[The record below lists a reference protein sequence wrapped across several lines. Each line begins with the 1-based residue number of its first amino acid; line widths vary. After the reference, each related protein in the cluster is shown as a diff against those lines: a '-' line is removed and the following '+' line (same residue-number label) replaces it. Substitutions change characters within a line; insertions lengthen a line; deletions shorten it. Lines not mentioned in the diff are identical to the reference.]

1 MDGQTPR
8 TGLQKVQT
16 TDLVLGM
23 YVAELDRPWLE
34 SPFPIQGFY
43 VRSDM
48 NIRKLA
54 EQCAFVYVD
63 PRRYDTRIVDVN
75 LKVVPATPT
84 KSAPPSNVVRL
95 DSARPHRPK
104 IYSDS
109 VEVREELVPAQT
121 SLEDA
126 VDVMKSV
133 VEKLRNTGGIEIEEI
148 EIAIRPLVNSV
159 MRNKVAIAA
168 LLRIRT
174 LGEYSYAHAMAC
186 AVWAALLARE
196 LGFSRADIDRLAV
209 GCSILDIGKVQIPP
223 EMLENPQSLTPEEW
237 QVMQG
242 HVDSGLVLAEEA
254 GVDDPKVL
262 QMLHTHH
269 ERHDGSGYPHGLEGN
284 AIPIFGRIAGI
295 VDSYD
300 AMISERPYSKAISS
314 FAAIRE
320 LQAHA
325 DSLYQQEIV
334 DHFIKAIGV
343 FPVGTIVELNSGE
356 VAVVVAQNGVWRL
369 KPKVMLILQEDKEIR
384 TDFVVIDLASAAQQ
398 ANPKVWIT
406 KEHPTN
412 AFGIDPGKYFL

>member
-1 MDGQTPR
+1 MDGQTPT

-95 DSARPHRPK
+95 ASARPSRPK

-133 VEKLRNTGGIEIEEI
+133 VDKLRNTGGIEIEEI
-148 EIAIRPLVNSV
+148 EQT
-159 MRNKVAIAA
+159 
-168 LLRIRT
+168 LLRH
-174 LGEYSYAHAMAC
+174 SNVSQA
-186 AVWAALLARE
+186 
-196 LGFSRADIDRLAV
+196 AV
-209 GCSILDIGKVQIPP
+209 GMTESGTTNIGV
-223 EMLENPQSLTPEEW
+223 
-237 QVMQG
+237 
-242 HVDSGLVLAEEA
+242 HRLVAYIVSHSDHRA
-254 GVDDPKVL
+254 
-262 QMLHTHH
+262 
-269 ERHDGSGYPHGLEGN
+269 GSGMCRHG
-284 AIPIFGRIAGI
+284 
-295 VDSYD
+295 S
-300 AMISERPYSKAISS
+300 
-314 FAAIRE
+314 
-320 LQAHA
+320 
-325 DSLYQQEIV
+325 
-334 DHFIKAIGV
+334 
-343 FPVGTIVELNSGE
+343 
-356 VAVVVAQNGVWRL
+356 
-369 KPKVMLILQEDKEIR
+369 
-384 TDFVVIDLASAAQQ
+384 LASRSFDGTAGGCG
-398 ANPKVWIT
+398 NRT
-406 KEHPTN
+406 HG
-412 AFGIDPGKYFL
+412 FCRDF